1 MSTRLK
7 VYLIAIGVLAAVL
20 LGLNVPP
27 DLPSRW
33 NHYLSWT
40 VICVLSEMMWLNT
53 ISGTGTWSMSS
64 TAILATVVLWGHGP
78 SMWIATT
85 STLLAELFVQRKPWV
100 RAAFN
105 SAQIAITLWVA
116 GGAFVLLGGPTLG
129 IVASASVIPG
139 REAVIRLVA
148 PILGMFLCFLLVN
161 RALVA
166 VAVAWSTERKL
177 LRVLREDWF
186 YAERLLEDLA
196 AFFLS
201 PLMVIS
207 FQAIGYVGVALF
219 YAPMF
224 MIYESDK
231 RFGALVKAQ
240 KQNIHI
246 ARMAAK
252 GEMAAEIGHEL
263 RNQLA
268 AISGRAQML
277 LKDDER
283 HVHDNVTRNAQ
294 IILDQSRRMERL
306 SKGLMNFARAELSIE
321 RVDLIALIRGSIEF
335 VRAQNRFDGVEWD
348 VRLPEHLPTLR
359 ADPGQ
364 LQQVLLNLFMNA
376 ADAMRDNNGARRLI
390 GVTGSLDDG
399 ARQVRLAVAD
409 TGSGIAAA
417 NLPRIF
423 EPHFTTKEDG
433 HGFGLSTSYHIISNH
448 GGRLSVESP
457 PGQGATF
464 NITLPVNGPGG

>member
-1 MSTRLK
+1 MTLRLR
-7 VYLIAIGVLAAVL
+7 VYLIAVGVLAAVL
-20 LGLNVPP
+20 LGI
-27 DLPSRW
+27 DLPADLTERW
-33 NHYLSWT
+33 GHYAAWA

-64 TAILATVVLWGHGP
+64 TAILATVILWGHSP
-78 SMWIATT
+78 AVWIAAV
-85 STLLAELFVQRKPWV
+85 STLLAELFVQKKPWV

-105 SAQIAITLWVA
+105 AAQIAVTLWVA
-116 GGAFVLLGGPTLG
+116 GGLFVLLGGPAQGLVSTGPAL
-129 IVASASVIPG
+129 PG
-139 REAVIRLVA
+139 PEATIRLVA
-148 PILGMFLCFLLVN
+148 PILGLFVGFLLVN

-166 VAVAWSTERKL
+166 VAVAWSTDRAL
-177 LRVLREDWF
+177 LKVLREDWF
-186 YAERLLEDLA
+186 YAERLLEDMA

-207 FQAIGYVGVALF
+207 FQAIGYLGVALF

-231 RFGALVKAQ
+231 RFGALLKAQ

-277 LKDDER
+277 LKEHER
-283 HVHDNVTRNAQ
+283 QMFDNVARNAQ

-306 SKGLMNFARAELSIE
+306 SKGLMNFSRAELSME
-321 RVDLIALIRGSIEF
+321 RVDLIPLIRGSIEF
-335 VRAQNRFDGVEWD
+335 VRAQKRFDGVDWD
-348 VRLPEHLPTLR
+348 VRLPENLPVLR

-376 ADAMRDNNGARRLI
+376 ADAMRDNNGTPKRIAVNGAAEEGARR
-390 GVTGSLDDG
+390 
-399 ARQVRLAVAD
+399 VRLSVAD
-409 TGSGIAAA
+409 TGSGIAPE
-417 NLPRIF
+417 NLARIF

-433 HGFGLSTSYHIISNH
+433 HGFGLSTSYQIISNH
-448 GGRLSVESP
+448 GGRLSADSP
-457 PGQGATF
+457 VGHGATF
-464 NITLPVNGPGG
+464 TVLLPVNGPGG